1 VSSSDFDVSGYR
13 YREITVVAKIRMR
26 RVTDLKDQYRILNRA
41 LAEAVDTHG
50 GEELIDFYGEPTT
63 GHNPSLEHI
72 LKVTKENLKYGDS
85 KYPRFEKGG
94 DDSGS

>member
-1 VSSSDFDVSGYR
+1 MSSSDFDVSGYR

-50 GEELIDFYGEPTT
+50 GEELIDF
-63 GHNPSLEHI
+63 
-72 LKVTKENLKYGDS
+72 
-85 KYPRFEKGG
+85 
-94 DDSGS
+94 